1 MKTIA
6 RTAALA
12 LTAAVLSLGASSAA
26 SADTTDPST
35 DGPCA
40 AQEQKVAK
48 AEDAL
53 ARVTAV
59 FERQK
64 SRVEKAQEALAEA
77 TTPEEQAKAQRKL
90 DRAMAAKNA
99 TKKDKKAQK
108 QRLAKAQER
117 LAECEAAQPAP
128 AA

>member
-1 MKTIA
+1 MHTIA
-6 RTAALA
+6 RTAAVA
-12 LTAAVLSLGASSAA
+12 LTAAVLSLGAGPVA
-26 SADTTDPST
+26 SADTASDT
-35 DGPCA
+35 PCA
-40 AQEQKVAK
+40 QQEAKVAK

-59 FERQK
+59 FDRQK

-90 DRAMAAKNA
+90 DRALAAKNA
-99 TKKDKKAQK
+99 TKKEKKAQK
-108 QRLAKAQER
+108 QRLAKAQAR
-117 LAECEAAQPAP
+117 LAECQAAQPAP